1 MKNAY
6 STYKTANIDTADQ
19 GKLIIIAYDVAI
31 KNCKLALN
39 LFHNDHTEI
48 EERSKYLYKIQDAV
62 GELMGSLNLE
72 VGEISQ
78 NLYKLYDYM
87 IRRVIE
93 AMVKKD
99 PKPVTEVLGYL
110 TDLRDAWKVA
120 IDQTKEENA
129 VNPNAL
135 RTKTIAVSG

>member
-39 LFHNDHTEI
+39 LFDSDHTKI

-78 NLYKLYDYM
+78 NLYKLYDYIIRQVIQAM
-87 IRRVIE
+87 I
-93 AMVKKD
+93 KSD
-99 PKPVTEVLGYL
+99 PKPVNEVLGYL
-110 TDLRDAWKVA
+110 TDLREAWKVA
-120 IDQTKEENA
+120 IDKTKQESA
-129 VNPNAL
+129 VNANAL
-135 RTKTIAVSG
+135 KTKTIAVSG